1 MLLKGLAAMNGWR
14 GAIVAGIECGLTAE
28 PEEVGS
34 DVAGPGVTG
43 PAADAAAAV
52 TPSAQTARA
61 VAGRAIREGVI
72 GLLKWLGAGR
82 RPWSGGAAV
91 CAPVRLR
98 HRTGACIGAG
108 RCEHRR
114 VESAR
119 RSCCGS
125 AHPPSSAPAPPGR
138 KPSRASRGRR

>member
-28 PEEVGS
+28 PEELGS
-34 DVAGPGVTG
+34 EVAGPGATG

-61 VAGRAIREGVI
+61 VARRAIREGVI

-82 RPWSGGAAV
+82 RQWSSRGPV
-91 CAPVRLR
+91 RAPVRLR
-98 HRTGACIGAG
+98 HRPGACTAAC
-108 RCEHRR
+108 RCEDRR
-114 VESAR
+114 R
-119 RSCCGS
+119 Q
-125 AHPPSSAPAPPGR
+125 H
-138 KPSRASRGRR
+138 